1 MEPIQQPNYTNNNY
15 NNNFN
20 NNYNNNMNNQNYYAN
35 NQNNSKPKSYVAGL
49 VLGILSILFEGLIL
63 GIIGI
68 VVSAKNKKE
77 LAQRNE
83 KNGKVT
89 AGLVL
94 SIIGLVKGIILIPV
108 IILVVSLGILVYG
121 NASETVSKANI
132 SSQSAQSQNSKF
144 ESYFGT
150 DVTSTEVKNLLSEIR
165 TNNLTATRNEESS
178 VIGVVFVSKNATSN
192 SFKGVYGSSTTL
204 GNTDPDDITRSTFDN
219 ATFCSDIQSI
229 NNVLKPGTSY
239 TVNVPNTKAYK
250 GDQEGNTGFEA
261 DDVETGISGGY
272 YSSGYI
278 RLIYIVDNA
287 NRL

>member
-1 MEPIQQPNYTNNNY
+1 MDPIQQNYTPNYTNNYNY
-15 NNNFN
+15 
-20 NNYNNNMNNQNYYAN
+20 NMNNQNYNTN
-35 NQNNSKPKSYVAGL
+35 NYQNNTKPKSYVAGL

-108 IILVVSLGILVYG
+108 IILVVSLGILVYD
-121 NASETVSKANI
+121 NASETVSRTSAY
-132 SSQSAQSQNSKF
+132 SSGASEQNSKF
-144 ESYFGT
+144 ENYFGT
-150 DVTSTEVKNLLSEIR
+150 EVTATEVKSLLSEIR
-165 TNNLTATRNEESS
+165 TNNLTATINEESS

-192 SFKGVYGSSTTL
+192 SFKGIYGSSTTL
-204 GNTDPDDITRSTFDN
+204 GNTDPEDITRSTFDN

-229 NNVLKPGTSY
+229 TNALKPGTSY

-250 GDQEGNTGFEA
+250 GDQEGTTGFET
-261 DDVETGISGGY
+261 DDIETGISGGY

>member
-1 MEPIQQPNYTNNNY
+1 MDPIQQNYTPNYTNNYNY
-15 NNNFN
+15 
-20 NNYNNNMNNQNYYAN
+20 NMNNQNYNTN
-35 NQNNSKPKSYVAGL
+35 NYQNNTKPKSYVAGL
-49 VLGILSILFEGLIL
+49 VLGILSIIFEGLIL

-150 DVTSTEVKNLLSEIR
+150 DVTPTEVKNLLSEIR
-165 TNNLTATRNEESS
+165 TNNLTASRNEDSS
-178 VIGVVFVSKNATSN
+178 IIGVVFVSKNATSN
-192 SFKGVYGSSTTL
+192 SFKGIYGSSTTL
-204 GNTDPDDITRSTFDN
+204 GNTDPGDITRSTFDN
-219 ATFCSDIQSI
+219 ATFCSDVQSI
-229 NNVLKPGTSY
+229 TNVIKAGTSY

-250 GDQEGNTGFEA
+250 QDQEGNTGFED

-278 RLIYIVDNA
+278 RLIYIIDNA
-287 NRL
+287 NR

>member
-1 MEPIQQPNYTNNNY
+1 MDPIQQNYTPNYTNNYNY
-15 NNNFN
+15 
-20 NNYNNNMNNQNYYAN
+20 NMNNQNYNTN
-35 NQNNSKPKSYVAGL
+35 NYQNNTKPKSYVAGL

-94 SIIGLVKGIILIPV
+94 SIIGLVKGIILIPL
-108 IILVVSLGILVYG
+108 IILVVSLGILVYD
-121 NASETVSKANI
+121 NASETVTRTSMNTSGASK
-132 SSQSAQSQNSKF
+132 QNSTF
-144 ESYFGT
+144 EVYFGT
-150 DVTSTEVKNLLSEIR
+150 DVTATEVKNLLSEIR

-192 SFKGVYGSSTTL
+192 SFKGIYGSSTTL

-219 ATFCSDIQSI
+219 ATFSSDIQSI
-229 NNVLKPGTSY
+229 TNVLKPGTSY
-239 TVNVPNTKAYK
+239 TVNVPNIKAYK
-250 GDQEGNTGFEA
+250 GDQEGTTGFET